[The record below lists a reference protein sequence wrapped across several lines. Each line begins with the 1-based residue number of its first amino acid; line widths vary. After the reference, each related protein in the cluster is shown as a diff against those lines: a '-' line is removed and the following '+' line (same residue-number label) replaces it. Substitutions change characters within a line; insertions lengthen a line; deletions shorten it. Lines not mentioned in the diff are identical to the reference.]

1 VIDDYGR
8 LISMVFLKGYQWPFD
23 IRKARSGSSLVD
35 LLVYRETVLRGRRV
49 FLDFCAN
56 PRGRWDPSALATEA
70 YSYLEKAGV
79 VGLGETTPIQRL
91 QHMNLPAYEFYLGRN
106 PGVDL
111 EKDLLE
117 IAVCAQHNNGGMSV
131 DQWWHSNLE
140 GFFPVGEAAGAHG
153 IYRPGGAA
161 LNSGQVGATRAATY
175 IAARRREDPV
185 SPEVFGEAARAVVG
199 EAVGLLR
206 GATERAETSPDT
218 TDELLRDATELMS
231 SNAGVVRSRQSIADA
246 LVRVKAWLDSYSTTS
261 SADAAS
267 RRSVN
272 RLFLIRDILTSQ
284 YVYLSAMASYLDHGG
299 RSRGSVLYTD
309 AAGGLPLAGEDGP
322 ELDLPEVFR
331 FTLED
336 GLTDVIQESV
346 WEGSGEPAFEWRP
359 VRPIPEDDEF
369 FENVWR
375 HYRDDKNVY

>member
-1 VIDDYGR
+1 
-8 LISMVFLKGYQWPFD
+8 
-23 IRKARSGSSLVD
+23 
-35 LLVYRETVLRGRRV
+35 
-49 FLDFCAN
+49 
-56 PRGRWDPSALATEA
+56 
-70 YSYLEKAGV
+70 
-79 VGLGETTPIQRL
+79 
-91 QHMNLPAYEFYLGRN
+91 MNLPAYEFYLGRN

-175 IAARRREDPV
+175 IAARRREGPV
-185 SPEVFGEAARAVVG
+185 SPEVFGEAARGVVSGAV
-199 EAVGLLR
+199 ALLR
-206 GATERAETSPDT
+206 GATRRAETSPDT
-218 TDELLRDATELMS
+218 TDELLREATELMS

-246 LVRVKAWLDSYSTTS
+246 LVRVKAWLDPYATTS

-284 YVYLSAMASYLDHGG
+284 YVYLSAMAEYLDHGG

-309 AAGGLPLAGEDGP
+309 AAGGLPLAGEGGP

-336 GLTDVIQESV
+336 GLTGVIQESV